1 MSVSHESLT
10 KEEALALPIGDLNLS
25 ARARKVRKLGIVTV
39 GDLVRR
45 TADDLL
51 EINYFGKGSL
61 NEIRNKLDE
70 YGLWLRGDRIED
82 CVAGPTCPW
91 PQSRAFDDFVFK
103 KPDHRIKKEEAFR
116 KDTDNNRKITV
127 LTAEQVMKWWEAS
140 EEDVKKIP
148 VAAFFDGEPYY
159 TEYQVDTALGSPHE
173 GAIAYAILDRP
184 ASDFSHP
191 VENRS

>member
-1 MSVSHESLT
+1 VSVSHEGLT
-10 KEEALALPIGDLNLS
+10 KEEVLALPIRDLNLS
-25 ARARKVRKLGIVTV
+25 ARGQKVYKLGVFTV

-45 TADDLL
+45 TADEIL
-51 EINYFGKGSL
+51 ELEYFGKWSL
-61 NEIRNKLDE
+61 NEVREKLDE
-70 YGLWLRGDRIED
+70 YGLWLKGDRIED
-82 CVAGPTCPW
+82 CISGPTCPW
-91 PQSRAFDDFVFK
+91 PRSRAFDDFVFK

-116 KDTDNNRKITV
+116 KDTESNRKITV

-148 VAAFFDGEPYY
+148 VAAFFDGKPYY

-184 ASDFSHP
+184 ASDFCCLA
-191 VENRS
+191 E